1 MGQNTYWTN
10 FKGNK
15 KEMSEK
21 LKSSGIKHHGTSNK
35 AKKKAEERKKEVLNN
50 DTKKKDE
57 QTQAKFLLNLIKN
70 RTKIKKGDLKQT
82 LFVMKDSDL
91 KDEFT
96 FALIRIEQL
105 RQELSSNKFSEY
117 IKKKK
122 ELNLKY
128 LEKDKKR
135 KIFYKEMA
143 KLVRDY
149 YFL

>member
-10 FKGNK
+10 FKGNR

-21 LKSSGIKHHGTSNK
+21 LKGSGIKHHGSSNK
-35 AKKKAEERKKEVLNN
+35 IKSGREKRKNQVLNN
-50 DTKKKDE
+50 NPKKKDE
-57 QTQAKFLLNLIKN
+57 EPQAKFLLNLIKN
-70 RTKIKKGDLKQT
+70 GTKIKKEDLKQT
-82 LFVMKDSDL
+82 LFVMTDSDL
-91 KDEFT
+91 KDELT

-105 RQELSSNKFSEY
+105 RHELNPNKFSEY

-122 ELNLKY
+122 ELNFKY

-135 KIFYKEMA
+135 KIFNKEMA